1 MIRGLKKRRWVAVAA
16 AGLVAALTVVASSAC
31 GDGGGGDGRLKVVAT
46 TSQIGALT
54 REVAGDK
61 VSLTVLLGPGVD
73 AHTFDP
79 DPGDV
84 RRISDADLVLRN
96 GIGLDNFLDD
106 VIGGSSQEKIVTVTE
121 GITLQQGA
129 SGEGG
134 DDPHVWHDPE
144 NAKKMTF
151 NIAEALAEADPANA
165 SYYDEHARAYAA
177 VLDDTDR
184 QIRELIDSIPPENR
198 KIVTN
203 HDSLGYFIN
212 RYGLEYV
219 GAIIP
224 SVTSG
229 SQPSAG
235 DIARLEDLIRE
246 ENVRAIFAEAEL
258 DSRVAQQISR
268 DTGVKIV
275 DDLYADS
282 LGPPG
287 SGADTVDGM
296 LLANARKIAEALR

>member
-1 MIRGLKKRRWVAVAA
+1 MILGLKKWRVFALLFVVMALLAAVL
-16 AGLVAALTVVASSAC
+16 AGAC
-31 GDGGGGDGRLKVVAT
+31 GDGGAGDGRLKVVAT
-46 TSQIGALT
+46 TTQIGALT
-54 REVAGDK
+54 REVAGDR
-61 VSLTVLLGPGVD
+61 VSLTVLLRPGVD

-84 RRISDADLVLRN
+84 RRIADAGLILRN
-96 GIGLDNFLDD
+96 GVGLDNFLDD
-106 VIGGSSQEKIVTVTE
+106 VIGGSAQEEVVTVTE

-129 SGEGG
+129 GGEGG

-144 NAKKMTF
+144 NAKQMTF
-151 NIAEALAEADPANA
+151 NIAEALSEADPANA
-165 SYYDEHARAYAA
+165 SYYDERARSYAT

-184 QIRELIDSIPPENR
+184 QVQELIDSIPPENR

-203 HDSLGYFIN
+203 HDALGYFIN

-219 GAIIP
+219 GAVIP
-224 SVTSG
+224 SVSSG

-246 ENVRAIFAEAEL
+246 EGVRAIFAEAEL
-258 DSRVAQQISR
+258 DSRVAEQISR

-296 LLANARKIAEALR
+296 LLANARKIADGLR

>member
-1 MIRGLKKRRWVAVAA
+1 MILGLKKWRVFALLFVVMALLAAVL
-16 AGLVAALTVVASSAC
+16 AGAC
-31 GDGGGGDGRLKVVAT
+31 GDGGAGDGRLKVVAT
-46 TSQIGALT
+46 TTQIGALT
-54 REVAGDK
+54 REVAGDR
-61 VSLTVLLGPGVD
+61 VSLTVLLRPGVD

-84 RRISDADLVLRN
+84 RRIADAGLILRN

-106 VIGGSSQEKIVTVTE
+106 VIGGSAQEEVVTVTE

-129 SGEGG
+129 GGEGG

-144 NAKKMTF
+144 NAKQMTF
-151 NIAEALAEADPANA
+151 NIAEALSEADPANA
-165 SYYDEHARAYAA
+165 SYYDERARSYAT

-184 QIRELIDSIPPENR
+184 QVQELIDSIPPENR

-203 HDSLGYFIN
+203 HDALGYFIN

-219 GAIIP
+219 GAVIP

-246 ENVRAIFAEAEL
+246 EGVRAIFAEAEL
-258 DSRVAQQISR
+258 DSRVAEQISR

-296 LLANARKIAEALR
+296 LLANARKIAEGLR

>member
-1 MIRGLKKRRWVAVAA
+1 MILSLKTWRVFALPIAVLA
-16 AGLVAALTVVASSAC
+16 LVAAVLAGAC
-31 GDGGGGDGRLKVVAT
+31 GDGGAGDGRLKVVAT
-46 TSQIGALT
+46 TTQIGALT
-54 REVAGDK
+54 REVAGDR
-61 VSLTVLLGPGVD
+61 VSLTVLLRPGVD

-84 RRISDADLVLRN
+84 RRIADAGLILRN

-106 VIGGSSQEKIVTVTE
+106 VIGGSAQEEVVTVTQ

-129 SGEGG
+129 GGEGG

-144 NAKKMTF
+144 NAKQMTF
-151 NIAEALAEADPANA
+151 NIAEALSEADPANA
-165 SYYDEHARAYAA
+165 SYYDEHARSYAA
-177 VLDDTDR
+177 VLDNTDR
-184 QIRELIDSIPPENR
+184 QVQELIDSIPPENR

-203 HDSLGYFIN
+203 HDALGYFIN

-219 GAIIP
+219 GAVIP

-246 ENVRAIFAEAEL
+246 EGVRAIFAEAEL
-258 DSRVAQQISR
+258 DSRVAEQISR

-287 SGADTVDGM
+287 SGAETVDGM
-296 LLANARKIAEALR
+296 LLANARKIAEGLR

>member
-1 MIRGLKKRRWVAVAA
+1 MPRLALPFGVLVLLAAVAA
-16 AGLVAALTVVASSAC
+16 GAC
-31 GDGGGGDGRLKVVAT
+31 GDGGNKDGRVKVVAT
-46 TSQIGALT
+46 TTQIGALT
-54 REVAGDK
+54 KEVAGDR
-61 VSLTVLLGPGVD
+61 VSLTVLLRAGVD

-84 RRISDADLVLRN
+84 RRIADADLILRN
-96 GIGLDNFLDD
+96 GIGLDNFLDG
-106 VIGGSSQEKIVTVTE
+106 VIGGSARGEVVTVTE

-129 SGEGG
+129 GGEGG

-144 NAKKMTF
+144 NAKQMTF
-151 NIAEALAEADPANA
+151 NIAEALSEADPANA
-165 SYYDEHARAYAA
+165 SYYDERARSYAQ

-184 QIRELIDSIPPENR
+184 RIRELIDSIPAQNR

-203 HDSLGYFIN
+203 HDALGYFIN

-246 ENVRAIFAEAEL
+246 EDVRAIFAEAEL
-258 DSRVAQQISR
+258 DSRVAEQISR

-296 LLANARKIAEALR
+296 LLANARKIAEALQ